1 MYGMLTYVDG
11 EKTVCCAL
19 MLMALK
25 FSGQS
30 KWHAQWSHI
39 QSTKNQWKH
48 WKF

>member
-1 MYGMLTYVDG
+1 MFILLAGKVNFEHRINSYKLTYVDG

-30 KWHAQWSHI
+30 K
-39 QSTKNQWKH
+39 
-48 WKF
+48 